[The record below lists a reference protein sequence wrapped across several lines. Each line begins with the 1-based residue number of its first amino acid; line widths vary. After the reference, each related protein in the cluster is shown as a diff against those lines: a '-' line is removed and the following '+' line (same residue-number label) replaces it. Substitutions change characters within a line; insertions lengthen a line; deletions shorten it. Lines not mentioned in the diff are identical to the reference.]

1 MSEGKILVELT
12 IAAPADTVWQALR
25 DPAQIEQWFG
35 WDATTLAEEIKF
47 IFVDHAVA
55 SDADRTIGFEGTPD
69 SFQVIDRGDHCLVR
83 LIRAGAAG
91 DDSDWDG
98 VHEDM
103 TEGWLAFL
111 TQLRFTVERHPGAA
125 RRTIY
130 LSGKP
135 AEGAAPAPPRAGLG
149 AADLANAAEG
159 APYRLDPGLGEPLSG
174 QVWRRSRR
182 QFALTVDAY
191 GDGLLL
197 ISDHSN
203 GGGSVIVTTYGL
215 SDEAFRALRERWTTW
230 WNGSFPDAKAV
241 TAAEAAY

>member
-12 IAAPADTVWQALR
+12 IAAPADAVWKAMR
-25 DPAQIEQWFG
+25 DPAQIQRWFG
-35 WDATTLAEEIKF
+35 WDATTLEGEIKY
-47 IFVDHAVA
+47 IFLDHAH
-55 SDADRTIGFEGTPD
+55 ADDTARTLGFEGMADT
-69 SFQVIDRGDHCLVR
+69 FQVIDQGDHCLVR

-98 VHEDM
+98 VYEDM

-111 TQLRFTVERHPGAA
+111 TQLRFAVERHPGQP

-135 AEGAAPAPPRAGLG
+135 AEDQAPALPRVRLG
-149 AADLANAAEG
+149 ADTLNTVAEG
-159 APYRLDPGLGEPLSG
+159 GAYTLDPGFGEALSG

-182 QFALTVDAY
+182 QLALTVGAY
-191 GDGLLL
+191 GDGLVLV
-197 ISDHSN
+197 SDHSN

-215 SDEAFRALRERWTTW
+215 SDAAFQALREGWTTW
-230 WNGSFPDAKAV
+230 WREAFPYASAV
-241 TAAEAAY
+241 TATEAAY